1 MFKLVMYITM
11 AIAAVVRGI
20 LAWRF
25 NSKDIP
31 AVIEGIIIGALVTY
45 ILFYFAA
52 FLVCLFA
59 TKGYALWW

>member
-11 AIAAVVRGI
+11 AMAATVSGI

-45 ILFYFAA
+45 VLFYFVA
-52 FLVCLFA
+52 FLVCLYA
-59 TKGYALWW
+59 TNGYVLWW